1 MMENGEP
8 CTLRGVST
16 VLEGVTPRP
25 LTKGSMAWCFL
36 PYELYVMMRYL
47 EEKELHK
54 MGIYHF
60 DSWAS
65 NFGEVVSSLELAP
78 EGTGYRFR
86 NRFAKF
92 VNLPEL
98 MTMFKNIADIQTPD
112 MLNLPVPKLK
122 DGKYKIIIS
131 DPTEETKEIMSE
143 FASRAEDIRNGNVKP
158 WEDNMLKVTNEARKL
173 GLDPRLLDTNAE
185 NNPASKINKCIENIY
200 DEYKNSNDIKG
211 TQIVFCDI
219 GTPAG
224 KKQGFSVYDYIKETL
239 LERGIPES
247 EMCFIHDANNEVQR
261 ENMFSELRRG
271 SKRIIIGST
280 SKMGTGTNIQSKL
293 VALHHLDVPWR
304 PSDIEQREGRI
315 LRQGNTNEE
324 VNIYRYVTTDT
335 FDAYM
340 WSIVENKQKFSA
352 TRS

>member
-1 MMENGEP
+1 
-8 CTLRGVST
+8 
-16 VLEGVTPRP
+16 
-25 LTKGSMAWCFL
+25 
-36 PYELYVMMRYL
+36 
-47 EEKELHK
+47 
-54 MGIYHF
+54 
-60 DSWAS
+60 
-65 NFGEVVSSLELAP
+65 
-78 EGTGYRFR
+78 
-86 NRFAKF
+86 
-92 VNLPEL
+92 
-98 MTMFKNIADIQTPD
+98 MFKNIADIQTPD
-112 MLNLPVPKLK
+112 MLNLPVPKLI

-143 FASRAEDIRNGNVKP
+143 FANRAEDIRNGNVKP
-158 WEDNMLKVTNEARKL
+158 WEDNMLKVTNEARQL

-200 DEYKNSNDIKG
+200 DEYVNSNDIKG

-219 GTPAG
+219 GTPNRQ
-224 KKQGFSVYDYIKETL
+224 KQRFSVYDYIKETL
-239 LERGIPES
+239 IERGIPDS
-247 EMCFIHDANNEVQR
+247 KICFIHDANNEIQR
-261 ENMFSELRRG
+261 ENMFSELRSG

-324 VNIYRYVTTDT
+324 VNIYRYVTKDT

-340 WSIVENKQKFSA
+340 WSIVENKQKFISQIMTSKSIA
-352 TRS
+352 RSCEDVDETVLSYAEIKALALVIHI